1 MGTSSSCRRASWKS
15 GRTHCRSARYPTTGG
30 RAAARARAMPRLV
43 RGARRH
49 YAKRSAGEASG
60 ANLSRNA
67 PARTQAAG
75 AATRRSANPHGL
87 GAADKDPRAAMAT
100 PWLRR
105 RGQRSAR
112 CNSPRASMAT
122 QNPHCTMCEERP
134 EAKSNLRC
142 KEQLKC
148 KEQPEATS
156 NSTWN
161 DKEHPGLHGRQ
172 VCMATSAWH
181 EPECM
186 ASRIYPSRQCA

>member
-1 MGTSSSCRRASWKS
+1 
-15 GRTHCRSARYPTTGG
+15 
-30 RAAARARAMPRLV
+30 
-43 RGARRH
+43 
-49 YAKRSAGEASG
+49 
-60 ANLSRNA
+60 
-67 PARTQAAG
+67 
-75 AATRRSANPHGL
+75 
-87 GAADKDPRAAMAT
+87 
-100 PWLRR
+100 
-105 RGQRSAR
+105 
-112 CNSPRASMAT
+112 MAT

-186 ASRIYPSRQCA
+186 ASRIVPEPSMRMKRAQEELPMALSASCTHDTAHTHTHTRNLCSGDLRHRPHRLGGMLVYGLQAAGYRVESPKCRTLVGPLQCV